1 VAVVF
6 AISSA
11 FPVVAGLSH
20 DPEAFP
26 PWWGALDVG
35 IAFLLALL
43 AFLVFGFAR
52 GRVNKPVE
60 DLSYRAY
67 RVLIHAIFAA
77 LVVFFVFGDRIV
89 WTQCL
94 TGLAWRFWLLLYC
107 LPAWIALLR

>member
-1 VAVVF
+1 VVF
-6 AISSA
+6 ALSSA

-43 AFLVFGFAR
+43 AFLVLGFAR

-107 LPAWIALLR
+107 LPAWLALLR